1 MTPRIIVFSGSARVD
16 SYNKKLARLGA
27 AAVEVAGGAATFIDL
42 RDHPLPIYDGDLE
55 SAQGLPAPALALKRL
70 FREHHGLMIASPENN
85 ASVPALLKNTID
97 WLSRATPTESG
108 RAPYEGKVV
117 ALLAATTGNL
127 GGARMLPH
135 LRQILNA
142 LGCVVLPDQFGLSR
156 AETAFDGDGRL
167 RDPRHQAS
175 LDAVARRLVAVAA
188 RLHAA

>member
-1 MTPRIIVFSGSARVD
+1 MTPRILVFSGSARVD

-27 AAVEVAGGAATFIDL
+27 AAVDAAGGQATFIDL

-55 SAQGLPAPALALKRL
+55 DAQGIPPPALELKRL

-97 WLSRATPTESG
+97 WISRATPTESG

-117 ALLAATTGNL
+117 AMLAATTGNL
-127 GGARMLPH
+127 GGTRMLPH
-135 LRQILNA
+135 LRQILSA
-142 LGCVVLPDQFGLSR
+142 LGCLVLPDQFGLSQ
-156 AETAFDGDGRL
+156 ADAAFDGDARL
-167 RDPRHQAS
+167 REPRHQAG
-175 LDAVARRLVAVAA
+175 LDAVARRVVAVAA

>member
-1 MTPRIIVFSGSARVD
+1 MKPRVLVFSGSARVD

-27 AAVEVAGGAATFIDL
+27 AAVDAAGGEATLIDL
-42 RDHPLPIYDGDLE
+42 REHPLPLYDGDLE
-55 SAQGLPAPALALKRL
+55 ATHGIPAAAMELKRC
-70 FREHHGLMIASPENN
+70 FREHHGLLIASPENN

-117 ALLAATTGNL
+117 ALLAATPGNL

-135 LRQILNA
+135 LRQILVA

-156 AETAFDGDGRL
+156 ADTAFDGEGRL
-167 RDPRHQAS
+167 EDPRHQAS
-175 LDAVARRLVAVAA
+175 LEAVARRLVAVAG